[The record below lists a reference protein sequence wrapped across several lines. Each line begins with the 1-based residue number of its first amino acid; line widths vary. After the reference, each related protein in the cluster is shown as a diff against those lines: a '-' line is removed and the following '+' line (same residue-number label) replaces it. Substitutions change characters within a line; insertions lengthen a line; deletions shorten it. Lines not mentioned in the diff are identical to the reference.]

1 MLRAKPFVG
10 VRLIHGVLSVY
21 RDKGAK
27 TDFSALKNPKSLADM
42 EFIVKLNFQ
51 ECTKRTQ
58 DLEFAEQNGFSLD
71 MKVCTRYIPDVSSK
85 YKIAIGNS
93 LFSVRYFDKTNNEI
107 YWYLSKER
115 DLDVA

>member
-21 RDKGAK
+21 RDKGVK

-71 MKVCTRYIPDVSSK
+71 MKVCTRYIPDVTSK
-85 YKIAIGNS
+85 YKIVIGNS
-93 LFSVRYFDKTNNEI
+93 LYDTRFLDKTNTEI
-107 YWYLSKER
+107 YWYLTKAR
-115 DLDVA
+115 DLDAA

>member
-10 VRLIHGVLSVY
+10 VRLINGVLSVY

-27 TDFSALKNPKSLADM
+27 TDFSALKNPKSLSDM

-71 MKVCTRYIPDVSSK
+71 MKVCTRYIPDVTSK
-85 YKIAIGNS
+85 YKVLIGS
-93 LFSVRYFDKTNNEI
+93 DLYDLRFFDKSNKEM
-107 YWYLSKER
+107 YLYLSFVRKIDSE
-115 DLDVA
+115 